1 MEAAQLKKMNDL
13 EERKNRKIK
22 VKNYLKEWKNSNI
35 IFPSII
41 TDLSQHHVT
50 EERKNDLLRIASDK
64 ILARLRKDSL
74 NHLVKPP
81 SLHARIDTMDD
92 LMKYC

>member
-74 NHLVKPP
+74 NHLAKPP
-81 SLHARIDTMDD
+81 SLHARIGTMED